1 LNQTKVQ
8 KTELYGP
15 NQSVASASA
24 TVTNQDTILMLQK
37 QRKEKKGRPHYSVWL
52 IEVAKCLRKRVNEEE
67 EEVRTLLKREEKEWE
82 KRVKE
87 KVNHLN
93 QKEKKKRKGD
103 TVSSN

>member
-1 LNQTKVQ
+1 
-8 KTELYGP
+8 
-15 NQSVASASA
+15 
-24 TVTNQDTILMLQK
+24 LMLQK

-52 IEVAKCLRKRVNEEE
+52 IEVAKCLRKRVNEE